1 MAQKQHITIINMNR
15 ELKGFLITLG
25 IFLFVIL
32 LGWTS
37 TNWPEMMIKV
47 LSVFSFAICFWMMY
61 RFVMVFISRG
71 KNDKPEKEDDHIRKK
86 W

>member
-1 MAQKQHITIINMNR
+1 MNK

-32 LGWTS
+32 LGWTT

-47 LSVFSFAICFWMMY
+47 ISVFATAVCFWMLY
-61 RFVMVFISRG
+61 RFVMLFIDT
-71 KNDKPEKEDDHIRKK
+71 DKKDDTHIGKK